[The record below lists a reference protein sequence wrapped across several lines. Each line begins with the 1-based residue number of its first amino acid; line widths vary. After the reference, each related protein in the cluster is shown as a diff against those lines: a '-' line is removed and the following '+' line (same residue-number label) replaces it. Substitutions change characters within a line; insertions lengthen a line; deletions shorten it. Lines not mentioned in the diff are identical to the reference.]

1 MAPTPTPSPSA
12 ATPDPT
18 KMRPPIQAPTNSEF
32 LQRAY
37 AALDCSKP
45 ENYQGGTPDKPEE
58 WLVTCS
64 KDGSAKY
71 LLEPAFIRGTQVSDA
86 QAQLPQN
93 GAGGWQ
99 VNLTFDTEGA
109 KALADVSTRLVPLQ
123 PPKNQFGII
132 LDGLVVSSPYFQE
145 PILGGTA
152 SINGNFTNQQAKDL
166 ANVLKYGALPVN
178 LQIAEITSVSPTL
191 GADQLKAGLIA
202 GALGLLL
209 VVIYLLLY
217 YRALGIVAVVSLM
230 EAALL
235 TYTVFVILGRTVGLA
250 LTLAGVAGAIVSIGI
265 TADSFVVYF
274 ERIRD
279 DVRERKSLRVACE
292 TGWSKARNTLLAA
305 DFVSFL
311 AAAILYFISIGNVR
325 GFAFTLGLTTIVDV
339 VVAFLFTRPIVALLA
354 RSKWFTRGGPLT
366 GVSPERLGVEPSRE
380 LVEARAEK
388 ARRKQEKQTVS
399 AGVGNGASSEGEGE

>member
-1 MAPTPTPSPSA
+1 MPRSTARSRRTTRAVRPTSQ
-12 ATPDPT
+12 
-18 KMRPPIQAPTNSEF
+18 KNGF
-32 LQRAY
+32 
-37 AALDCSKP
+37 
-45 ENYQGGTPDKPEE
+45 
-58 WLVTCS
+58 VTCS

-99 VNLTFDTEGA
+99 VNLTFDTDGA

-202 GALGLLL
+202 GAPGCCW
-209 VVIYLLLY
+209 
-217 YRALGIVAVVSLM
+217 SSS
-230 EAALL
+230 
-235 TYTVFVILGRTVGLA
+235 TCCCT
-250 LTLAGVAGAIVSIGI
+250 
-265 TADSFVVYF
+265 TARW
-274 ERIRD
+274 E
-279 DVRERKSLRVACE
+279 L
-292 TGWSKARNTLLAA
+292 W
-305 DFVSFL
+305 
-311 AAAILYFISIGNVR
+311 
-325 GFAFTLGLTTIVDV
+325 
-339 VVAFLFTRPIVALLA
+339 
-354 RSKWFTRGGPLT
+354 RS
-366 GVSPERLGVEPSRE
+366 
-380 LVEARAEK
+380 
-388 ARRKQEKQTVS
+388 S
-399 AGVGNGASSEGEGE
+399 A

>member
-1 MAPTPTPSPSA
+1 
-12 ATPDPT
+12 
-18 KMRPPIQAPTNSEF
+18 MRPPIQAPTNSEF
-32 LQRAY
+32 LQRAH

-99 VNLTFDTEGA
+99 VNLTFDTDGA

-202 GALGLLL
+202 GAPGCCW
-209 VVIYLLLY
+209 
-217 YRALGIVAVVSLM
+217 SSS
-230 EAALL
+230 
-235 TYTVFVILGRTVGLA
+235 TCCCT
-250 LTLAGVAGAIVSIGI
+250 
-265 TADSFVVYF
+265 TARW
-274 ERIRD
+274 E
-279 DVRERKSLRVACE
+279 L
-292 TGWSKARNTLLAA
+292 W
-305 DFVSFL
+305 
-311 AAAILYFISIGNVR
+311 
-325 GFAFTLGLTTIVDV
+325 
-339 VVAFLFTRPIVALLA
+339 
-354 RSKWFTRGGPLT
+354 RS
-366 GVSPERLGVEPSRE
+366 
-380 LVEARAEK
+380 
-388 ARRKQEKQTVS
+388 S
-399 AGVGNGASSEGEGE
+399 A